1 MTLGSFRFG
10 LRFTTFPQNTLHYYS
25 DWQYVQAL
33 AQVITGAIVIARK
46 VSWSPKMLDGEDAF
60 LGHDIPI
67 DCRGRSESTA
77 DLPLKVD
84 LEGVVFSG
92 KLGC

>member
-1 MTLGSFRFG
+1 MEKT
-10 LRFTTFPQNTLHYYS
+10 P
-25 DWQYVQAL
+25 
-33 AQVITGAIVIARK
+33 
-46 VSWSPKMLDGEDAF
+46 F

-84 LEGVVFSG
+84 PEGVGFSG
-92 KLGC
+92 KLRMLKFEPPKVTKQAQEDAAAV